1 MSQWQNQEQNSVLHY
16 CFQAPKI
23 QGMNRNGRELKR
35 VELQPWLCLRS
46 CPTFS
51 QVVISQAGCGLW
63 QGSLRRVASVLW
75 YHWSPPLCTSC
86 GFHLSELPLYKQKK
100 GPKLP
105 HTCNTSNSNTFP
117 FSPLLLN
124 SLIFKNT
131 TNTSKKWIILRY
143 GVKWVL
149 CVAND
154 MRHITCPL
162 VNLFVSVCQLH
173 DETKTVTA

>member
-1 MSQWQNQEQNSVLHY
+1 MAESGAELSSALLLSGPKNSRDEQDWNSNECSYSHGSALGAALHSHRLW
-16 CFQAPKI
+16 FLK
-23 QGMNRNGRELKR
+23 QGVGSGRAVWGELH
-35 VELQPWLCLRS
+35 Q
-46 CPTFS
+46 F
-51 QVVISQAGCGLW
+51 CGTT
-63 QGSLRRVASVLW
+63 G
-75 YHWSPPLCTSC
+75 PPLCTSC

-149 CVAND
+149 CVANYTG
-154 MRHITCPL
+154 HITCPS